1 MIVEPIIYGPFRL
14 DLDSGQLFRL
24 DVPIGKPLTAAE
36 RKVLSTIMSFK
47 GEVAPFS
54 EFEAPDR
61 PPIVWYVHAINEKL
75 GTPSAPFR
83 HIQNVRGDGY
93 RFELQTR
100 DLTGRRVHIAGSAGN
115 SKNLE
120 YAHQITRAL
129 VSEIMRLGGGLV
141 VSAGGDPQSE
151 PKISTTIKSSIG
163 RHCTNLRESDPESLQ

>member
-1 MIVEPIIYGPFRL
+1 
-14 DLDSGQLFRL
+14 
-24 DVPIGKPLTAAE
+24 
-36 RKVLSTIMSFK
+36 MSFQ
-47 GEVAPFS
+47 GEVAPYS
-54 EFEAPDR
+54 EFEGNDKSTV
-61 PPIVWYVHAINEKL
+61 VWYVHAIVEKL
-75 GTPSAPFR
+75 GTPSSPFR

-163 RHCTNLRESDPESLQ
+163 RHCTNLRESDPESLQA